1 MRRLAIIK
9 TSHIGLY
16 GVKPLILR
24 QNFFIMALKTKYLA
38 IVPACLL
45 TLTLVSCGEKKEKI
59 KTPNAGSGQ
68 LKSADETLQAEGFI
82 VKARALAENISVP
95 GTLLPFETTDIRP
108 EISGRV
114 VEMNIPEGRMTQ
126 KGALLVRLFDE
137 DLQAQLKKLE
147 VQLSIAEKTA
157 ERQKELLKING
168 ISQQEYDL
176 SELSVNNLKADI
188 ELVKV
193 DIARTQIRAPYHGRI
208 GLRNI
213 SLGAY
218 VTPADMLTTISQVDE
233 LKLEFT
239 VPEKYSTT
247 MRPGR
252 VIKFTLDGIDKE
264 FTATVQAAATIIE
277 ANTRSLKVRGIVKS
291 NDAALAPGR
300 FAKVSLELGKNE
312 QSLVIPTQ
320 AVIPQA
326 RDKRVILYHDGAV
339 EFKVVTTGIR
349 DSSFVEIADGLK
361 AGDTVVITALLAIRP
376 ESRINLTK
384 VE

>member
-1 MRRLAIIK
+1 M
-9 TSHIGLY
+9 
-16 GVKPLILR
+16 
-24 QNFFIMALKTKYLA
+24 MALNIKNLA

-45 TLTLVSCGEKKEKI
+45 ALILVSCGEKKDKI
-59 KTPNAGSGQ
+59 KAPGTGSNRS
-68 LKSADETLQAEGFI
+68 KSSNEALPAEGFI

-114 VEMNIPEGRMTQ
+114 VEINIPEGQMAQ
-126 KGALLVRLFDE
+126 KGLLLVRLFDE

-147 VQLSIAEKTA
+147 VQLSIARKTA
-157 ERQKELLKING
+157 ERQNELLKING

-193 DIARTQIRAPYHGRI
+193 DIAKTQIRAPYHGRI

-213 SLGAY
+213 SPGAY
-218 VTPADMLTTISQVDE
+218 VTPADILTTISQVDN

-239 VPEKYSTT
+239 VPEKYSAS
-247 MRPGR
+247 MRPGKT
-252 VIKFTLDGIDKE
+252 VKFTIDGMNQE

-277 ANTRSLKVRGIVKS
+277 SNTRSLKVRGVVKS
-291 NDAALAPGR
+291 NHPDLVPGG
-300 FAKVSLELGKNE
+300 FAKVLLQMGKND

-326 RDKRVILYHDGAV
+326 RDKRVILYHGGAI
-339 EFKVVTTGIR
+339 EFKVVATGLR
-349 DSSFVEIADGLK
+349 DSSFIEIADGLK
-361 AGDTVVITALLAIRP
+361 AGDTVITTALLAIRP
-376 ESRINLTK
+376 ESRISLTK